1 LKIPKGYTLL
11 THDQDL
17 SVTFD
22 GVKS

>member
-11 THDQDL
+11 THDQNL